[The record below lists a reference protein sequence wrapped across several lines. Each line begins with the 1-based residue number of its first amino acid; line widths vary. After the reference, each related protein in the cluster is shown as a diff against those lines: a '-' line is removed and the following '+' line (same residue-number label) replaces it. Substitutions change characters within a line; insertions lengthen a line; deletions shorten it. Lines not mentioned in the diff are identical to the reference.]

1 MPCPS
6 KKSAQAQSQRTNGS
20 TSFGAVKDTGSDTGS
35 VYSPESEDDVFPS
48 DGENDVVPLQTLYTN
63 VLPEHLKLN
72 QVKLVLAK
80 NRCKLT

>member
-1 MPCPS
+1 MPRPS

-35 VYSPESEDDVFPS
+35 VYSPESEDDVSAS
-48 DGENDVVPLQTLYTN
+48 DGENDMVPLQTLYTN